1 LLELADIRLLI
12 SFQFRSE
19 HIRKVDRHAIH
30 LARRENFR
38 HATRDGKGERRAK
51 WDVRASEKASGLA
64 SEWMECVEKLE
75 AAALR
80 YSRPEGRARTRSKA
94 PPATRNQRTGPIA
107 LVRIVISRER

>member
-1 LLELADIRLLI
+1 
-12 SFQFRSE
+12 
-19 HIRKVDRHAIH
+19 
-30 LARRENFR
+30 
-38 HATRDGKGERRAK
+38 
-51 WDVRASEKASGLA
+51 VRASEKASGLA

-94 PPATRNQRTGPIA
+94 PPATRNHQRTGPIA